1 MNAKFSKSNKI
12 FQHPQFTKT
21 LIRAIRTIPA
31 EEDMLIVK
39 SSFILTSM
47 GKKQKIKLT
56 EMDLRATLEWLLN
69 AIRINLCV
77 GLCDILRAVEVL
89 IKSIDNDISQVRIK
103 CNLCNFELIKIISRS
118 PTTWFQA
125 IVVF

>member
-1 MNAKFSKSNKI
+1 M
-12 FQHPQFTKT
+12 T
-21 LIRAIRTIPA
+21 TIPP

-47 GKKQKIKLT
+47 GKKQKIKLS
-56 EMDLRATLEWLLN
+56 EVDLKATLEWLLN

-89 IKSIDNDISQVRIK
+89 LKSIDSDVSQV
-103 CNLCNFELIKIISRS
+103 
-118 PTTWFQA
+118 
-125 IVVF
+125 